1 MVEQYSVLLN
11 WSVRFVLRCATCNC
25 YSSWRLGMVLCQRT
39 ILNLTVKYFQIEMHL
54 TIQACKL

>member
-25 YSSWRLGMVLCQRT
+25 YSSWQQLGMVFVSAH
-39 ILNLTVKYFQIEMHL
+39 NS
-54 TIQACKL
+54 